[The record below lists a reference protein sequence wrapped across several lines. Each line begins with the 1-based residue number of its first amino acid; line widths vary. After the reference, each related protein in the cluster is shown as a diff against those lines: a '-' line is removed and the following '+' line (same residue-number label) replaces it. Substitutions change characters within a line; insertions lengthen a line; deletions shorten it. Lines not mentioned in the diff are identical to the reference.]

1 MAEIKKIL
9 IANRGEI
16 VQRAIRTI
24 REMGKK
30 SVAVYSAGDKN
41 ASYLKHADEAVCIG
55 GAKSTESYL
64 SIPAIITAAE
74 MTGCD
79 AIFPGYGFL
88 SENQDFVEICRL
100 HNIKFIGP
108 SVDVMEKMADKS
120 KAKEEMI
127 RAGVPVVPGSDGAVH
142 SLEDAKKVAKEIG
155 YPIMAKAAA
164 GGGGRG
170 MRLIES
176 EDKFEQLFTAASSEA
191 LAAFGDGTMY
201 LERFINNPRH
211 IEVQVI
217 GDSHGNAIHVGERD
231 CSLQRRHQKVIEES
245 PAILLND
252 ETRAHLHDVAVK
264 ATKYLNY
271 EGAGT
276 FEFLADDKQNI
287 YFMEMNTR
295 LQVEH
300 PVSEMVSGLDIIEWM
315 IKVAEGE
322 ELPKQE
328 NIKFRGHAIECRITA
343 EDPNTFLPCPGKI
356 TQWMVP
362 GGRNVR
368 VDSHIYTT
376 YVVPPYYD
384 SMIGKLIV
392 WGRDRNKAIEIMKR
406 ALNEFEVE
414 GIKTTIPFHIKMME
428 NKDFINNNYD
438 TKYLEGYKKLEDLE
452 TEKGN

>member
-16 VQRAIRTI
+16 VQRAVRTI

-30 SVAVYSAGDKN
+30 SVAIYSAGDKN

-55 GAKSTESYL
+55 GAKSSESYL
-64 SIPAIITAAE
+64 NIPAIITAAE

-108 SVDVMEKMADKS
+108 SVEVMEKMADKS

-127 RAGVPVVPGSDGAVH
+127 KTGVPVVPGSKGAVH
-142 SLEDAKKVAKEIG
+142 SVTEGKKVAAEIG

-170 MRLIES
+170 MRLIKEES
-176 EDKFEQLFTAASSEA
+176 EFEQLFMAASSEA

-211 IEVQVI
+211 IEVQVV
-217 GDSHGNAIHVGERD
+217 GDSHGNAIHIGERD

-252 ETRAHLHDVAVK
+252 ETRAKLHEVAVK
-264 ATKYLNY
+264 ATKYLKY

-276 FEFLADDKQNI
+276 FEFLADDQQNI

-300 PVSEMVSGLDIIEWM
+300 PVSEMVSGIDIVELM

-322 ELPKQE
+322 KVPPQE
-328 NIKFRGHAIECRITA
+328 KIKFRGHAIECRITA
-343 EDPNTFLPCPGKI
+343 EDPNTFLPSPGKV

-368 VDSHIYTT
+368 VDSHVYTN

-392 WGRDRNKAIEIMKR
+392 WGRDRNKAINIMKR
-406 ALNEFEVE
+406 ALAEFEVE
-414 GIKTTIPFHIKMME
+414 GIKTTIPFHQKMME
-428 NKDFINNNYD
+428 NEDFISNNYD
-438 TKYLEGYKKLEDLE
+438 TKYLENYKGLEDL
-452 TEKGN
+452 

>member
-16 VQRAIRTI
+16 VQRAVRTI
-24 REMGKK
+24 REMGKT
-30 SVAVYSAGDKN
+30 SVAVYSIGDKE

-55 GAKSTESYL
+55 DVKSIDSYL
-64 SIPAIITAAE
+64 NIPAIITAAE

-108 SVDVMEKMADKS
+108 SVEVMDKMADKS
-120 KAKEEMI
+120 KAKDQMI
-127 RAGVPVVPGSDGAVH
+127 KAGVPVVPGSDGAVH
-142 SLEDAKKVAKEIG
+142 SVDEGKKVAKEIG
-155 YPIMAKAAA
+155 YPIMAKASA

-170 MRLIES
+170 MRLINDES
-176 EDKFEQLFTAASSEA
+176 EFDQLFMAASSES

-217 GDSHGNAIHVGERD
+217 GDSHGNAIHIGERD

-252 ETRAHLHDVAVK
+252 ETRNSLHEIAVK
-264 ATKYLNY
+264 ATKYLEY

-300 PVSEMVSGLDIIEWM
+300 PVSEMVSGIDIVEWM

-322 ELPKQE
+322 ELPPQE
-328 NIKFRGHAIECRITA
+328 TIKFRGHAIECRITA
-343 EDPNTFLPCPGKI
+343 EDPNSFLPSPGKV

-368 VDSHIYTT
+368 VDSHVYTN

-392 WGRDRNKAIEIMKR
+392 WGRDREKAINIMKR

-414 GIKTTIPFHIKMME
+414 GIRTTIPFHQKMMD
-428 NKDFINNNYD
+428 NKDFISNNYD
-438 TKYLEGYKKLEDLE
+438 TKYLEGYKSLDQL
-452 TEKGN
+452 

>member
-16 VQRAIRTI
+16 VQRAVRTI

-30 SVAVYSAGDKN
+30 SVAIYSAGDKN

-55 GAKSTESYL
+55 GAKSSESYL
-64 SIPAIITAAE
+64 NIPAIITAAE

-108 SVDVMEKMADKS
+108 SVEVMEKMADKS
-120 KAKEEMI
+120 KAKEEMV
-127 RAGVPVVPGSDGAVH
+127 RAGVPVVPGSKGAVH
-142 SLEDAKKVAKEIG
+142 SVTEGKKVALEIG

-170 MRLIES
+170 MRLIKEES
-176 EDKFEQLFTAASSEA
+176 EFEQLFMAASSEA

-201 LERFINNPRH
+201 LEKFINKPRH
-211 IEVQVI
+211 IEVQVV
-217 GDSHGNAIHVGERD
+217 GDSHGNAIHIGERD
-231 CSLQRRHQKVIEES
+231 CSLQRRHQKVVEES
-245 PAILLND
+245 PAILLNE
-252 ETRAHLHDVAVK
+252 ETRQKLLDVAVK
-264 ATKYLNY
+264 ATKYLKY

-276 FEFLADDKQNI
+276 FEFLADDQQNI

-300 PVSEMVSGLDIIEWM
+300 PVSEMVSGIDIVELM

-322 ELPKQE
+322 KVPPQE
-328 NIKFRGHAIECRITA
+328 AIKFRGHAIECRITA
-343 EDPNTFLPCPGKI
+343 EDPNSFLPCPGKV

-368 VDSHIYTT
+368 VDSHVYTN

-392 WGRDRNKAIEIMKR
+392 WGRDRNKAINIMKR
-406 ALNEFEVE
+406 ALAEFEVD
-414 GIKTTIPFHIKMME
+414 GIKTTIPFHQKMME
-428 NKDFINNNYD
+428 NEDFISNNYD
-438 TKYLEGYKKLEDLE
+438 TKYLENYKNLDEL
-452 TEKGN
+452 

>member
-55 GAKSTESYL
+55 GAKSSESYL
-64 SIPAIITAAE
+64 NIPAIITAAE

-108 SVDVMEKMADKS
+108 SVEVMEKMADKS

-127 RAGVPVVPGSDGAVH
+127 RAGVPVVPGSKGSVH
-142 SLEDAKKVAKEIG
+142 SVTEGKKVALEIG

-170 MRLIES
+170 MRLIHDES
-176 EDKFEQLFTAASSEA
+176 EFDQLFMAASSEA

-211 IEVQVI
+211 IEVQVV
-217 GDSHGNAIHVGERD
+217 GDSHGNAIHIGERD

-252 ETRAHLHDVAVK
+252 ETRAKLHDVAVK
-264 ATKYLNY
+264 ATKYLKY

-287 YFMEMNTR
+287 FFMEMNTR

-300 PVSEMVSGLDIIEWM
+300 PVSEMVSGIDIVELM

-322 ELPKQE
+322 KVPPQE
-328 NIKFRGHAIECRITA
+328 AIKFRGHAIEVRITA
-343 EDPNTFLPCPGKI
+343 EDPNSFLPSPGKV

-368 VDSHIYTT
+368 VDSHVYAG

-392 WGRDRNKAIEIMKR
+392 WGRDRTKAINIMKR
-406 ALNEFEVE
+406 ALAEFEVE
-414 GIKTTIPFHIKMME
+414 GIRTTIPFHKKMME
-428 NKDFINNNYD
+428 NEDFISNNYD
-438 TKYLEGYKKLEDLE
+438 TKYLENYKKLEDL
-452 TEKGN
+452 